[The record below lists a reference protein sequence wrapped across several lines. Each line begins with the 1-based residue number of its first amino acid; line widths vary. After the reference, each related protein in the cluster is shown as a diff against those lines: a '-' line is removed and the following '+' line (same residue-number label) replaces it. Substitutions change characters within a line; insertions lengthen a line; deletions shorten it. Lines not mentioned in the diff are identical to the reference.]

1 MQLSNQEA
9 ERLVREGAH
18 ALQQGR
24 AQDARSRFEQVAA
37 TGRANAQIW
46 MLLAMACRAQDDV
59 GAEEA
64 ALDELLT
71 LEPQSIRGLIMKG
84 DCRTKA
90 GEERA
95 AANFYKKALHIG
107 TERNISEAEGL
118 ELRRAEEAARQLDA
132 RQTAELE
139 SRLAEFGHPA
149 EQRSR
154 RFQRSL
160 DIMSGRKRAYFQEPT
175 GYYYPELP
183 QIQFYDPAE
192 FPWAADIEA
201 AAPAIRQE
209 LLAALTESADGFRPY
224 IQSEASQPRSH
235 PLLDKKDW
243 SALFFCE
250 NGLLAEPVIAQF
262 PETWNAMQTVPLP
275 WIEKSSPTVM
285 FSLLRPGTR
294 IPAHRG
300 VHNTRLICH
309 LPLVV
314 PPGCGFRVG
323 NEVREWKE
331 GKLLIFDDSI
341 EHEAW
346 NEGSEDRV
354 ILIFDIW
361 RPELSEQER
370 QEVSALFS
378 LALS

>member
-9 ERLVREGAH
+9 ERLVREGAQ

-24 AQDARSRFEQVAA
+24 AQEARSRFEQVAA

-46 MLLAMACRAQDDV
+46 LLLATACRAQNDV
-59 GAEEA
+59 GAEER
-64 ALDELLT
+64 ALDRLLELERL
-71 LEPQSIRGLIMKG
+71 SIRGLVMKG
-84 DCRTKA
+84 DCRAKA
-90 GEERA
+90 GDERKA
-95 AANFYKKALHIG
+95 ADFYKKALHVG
-107 TERNISEAEGL
+107 SERAISEPEAV
-118 ELRRAEEAARQLDA
+118 ELRRAEEAVRQLDA
-132 RQTAELE
+132 RRIADLE
-139 SRLAEFGHPA
+139 TRLANFGLPV
-149 EQRSR
+149 EQRSA

-160 DIMSGRKRAYFQEPT
+160 DIMGGRKRAYFQEPT
-175 GYYYPELP
+175 GYYFPELP
-183 QIQFYDPAE
+183 QVQFYDPAM
-192 FPWAADIEA
+192 FPWASVIEA
-201 AAPAIRQE
+201 ATSAIRHE
-209 LLAALTESADGFRPY
+209 LSGALNESADGFRPY
-224 IQSEASQPRSH
+224 IQSEASQPRNH

-250 NGLLAEPVIAQF
+250 NGVLAEPVIAQF
-262 PETWNAMQTVPLP
+262 PRTWQAIQTVPLP

-285 FSLLRPGTR
+285 FSLLRPGAR

-309 LPLVV
+309 LPLIV

-323 NEVREWKE
+323 NEIRQWEE
-331 GKLLIFDDSI
+331 GKLFIFDDSI

-370 QEVSALFS
+370 KEISALFA